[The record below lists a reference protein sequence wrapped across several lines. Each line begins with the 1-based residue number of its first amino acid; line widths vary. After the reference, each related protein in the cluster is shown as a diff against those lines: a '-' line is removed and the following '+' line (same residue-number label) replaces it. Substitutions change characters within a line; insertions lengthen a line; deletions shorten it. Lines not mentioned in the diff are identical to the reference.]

1 MKNKEEKF
9 KPKPPSAK
17 SNVKHNESKGEGR
30 GTERRWNLGEHNDGR
45 GKLGYIQPPK
55 LRRCN
60 NCGYEAIYRSN
71 SHKVWCKK
79 TRKNIHCGTMRVIR

>member
-1 MKNKEEKF
+1 
-9 KPKPPSAK
+9 
-17 SNVKHNESKGEGR
+17 
-30 GTERRWNLGEHNDGR
+30 
-45 GKLGYIQPPK
+45 LGYIQPPK

-79 TRKNIHCGTMRVIR
+79 TRRNIHCGTMRVIR